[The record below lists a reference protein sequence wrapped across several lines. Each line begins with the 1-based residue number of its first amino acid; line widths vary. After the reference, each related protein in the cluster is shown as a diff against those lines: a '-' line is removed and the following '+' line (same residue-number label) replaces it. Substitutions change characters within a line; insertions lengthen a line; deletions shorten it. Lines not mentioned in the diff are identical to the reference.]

1 MRLLANENV
10 SATVIQSLRQ
20 RGHDVLSAK
29 ESMRGESDSAVL
41 LRARQE
47 GRLVVTHD
55 KDFGELAF
63 RNCLPA
69 ECGILLF
76 RLGGAEPADPSYTLY
91 NKDAYRSDDVLPNS
105 GRVRVTVSPQ
115 KVRVEYVRSYLPKD
129 ATPEHPDGAVA
140 LAYEIAAPRP
150 AAEK

>member
-10 SATVIQSLRQ
+10 SATVIQALRQ
-20 RGHDVLSAK
+20 RGHDILSAK
-29 ESMRGESDSAVL
+29 ESMRGEPDSAVL

-63 RNCLPA
+63 RKGLPA

-76 RLGGAEPADPSYTLY
+76 RLSGADP
-91 NKDAYRSDDVLPNS
+91 ASDSRRMLEAIESRQDWAGHFAVVTDDQIRIRPLP
-105 GRVRVTVSPQ
+105 
-115 KVRVEYVRSYLPKD
+115 
-129 ATPEHPDGAVA
+129 
-140 LAYEIAAPRP
+140 P
-150 AAEK
+150 AKAEQ

>member
-1 MRLLANENV
+1 MRLLVNENV
-10 SATVIQSLRQ
+10 SATVIQALRQ

-41 LRARQE
+41 LQARQE

-76 RLGGAEPADPSYTLY
+76 RLGGADPDSDNRRMLEVIQGRQDWAGHFAVVTDDQIRIRLLPPA
-91 NKDAYRSDDVLPNS
+91 KS
-105 GRVRVTVSPQ
+105 GR
-115 KVRVEYVRSYLPKD
+115 
-129 ATPEHPDGAVA
+129 
-140 LAYEIAAPRP
+140 
-150 AAEK
+150 

>member
-1 MRLLANENV
+1 MRLLVNENV
-10 SATVIQSLRQ
+10 SATVIQALRQ

-76 RLGGAEPADPSYTLY
+76 RLGGADPDSDNRRMLEVIQGRQDWAGHFAVVTDDQIRIRLLPPA
-91 NKDAYRSDDVLPNS
+91 KS
-105 GRVRVTVSPQ
+105 GR
-115 KVRVEYVRSYLPKD
+115 
-129 ATPEHPDGAVA
+129 
-140 LAYEIAAPRP
+140 
-150 AAEK
+150 

>member
-10 SATVIQSLRQ
+10 SATVIHTLRQ

-29 ESMRGESDSAVL
+29 ESMRGKSDSAVL
-41 LRARQE
+41 QRARQE
-47 GRLVVTHD
+47 ERLVVTHD

-76 RLGGAEPADPSYTLY
+76 RLSGADP
-91 NKDAYRSDDVLPNS
+91 ASDSRRVLEAIES
-105 GRVRVTVSPQ
+105 RQDWTGHFAVVTDDQIRIRP
-115 KVRVEYVRSYLPKD
+115 LP
-129 ATPEHPDGAVA
+129 
-140 LAYEIAAPRP
+140 P
-150 AAEK
+150 AKADQ